1 MHACGSDRS
10 TGRRHGGLR
19 PVSTRLARVALVAL
33 LAPLSGW
40 LVRADPARADPA
52 RGPVAGHLEA
62 IVRTGQRPAPRHRQ
76 LSALRNELL
85 ALYEPHDFAPL
96 WLAAGRPTQ
105 AAAEATRVLG
115 AAGAHGLRP
124 ADYDAGRLAAARRE
138 LARGDVAT
146 GETLANFDIGVTLG
160 LLRHLLDL
168 HVGRIDPKRLSF
180 DYDIEAKHVDVVAL
194 VTAARLHGDLAEI
207 VAEAE
212 PEFAQYRR
220 LVAQL
225 ARYRALAQDLHVGP
239 VVVPRTLRPGDPA
252 PGTDGLARWLAALG
266 DLPAASLPIG
276 AAYEG
281 ALVEAIRRFQRR
293 HGLSPDGVI
302 GPRTAQALAVPAD
315 RRARQIELALER
327 LRWLPTPVGRR
338 AIFVN
343 LPAFELIAVDRV
355 ERNAAPALQMRV
367 VVGKA
372 GTRTPA
378 FAGELETVVF
388 APYWNVPRSIVV
400 HEELPKLRRNPG
412 RLAAQ
417 RFEIV
422 SGDAVLP
429 SSPAS
434 IEALALGRARL
445 RQRPGPGNAL
455 GRVKFLFPN
464 PHQVYLHDTPARQ
477 LFAQSRRDFSHG
489 CIRIEQPTKLAE
501 WVLRTRE
508 DWPPERIVAAMA
520 GTRETSVRVDPPIAL
535 VIAYATAVARQDD
548 TISFYEDLYGHDAA
562 LERALDARDS

>member
-1 MHACGSDRS
+1 MHTGASDGSTRQ
-10 TGRRHGGLR
+10 RHGGLR

-40 LVRADPARADPA
+40 LVRAGPAGADA
-52 RGPVAGHLEA
+52 AHGPVARQVEA
-62 IVRTGQRPAPRHRQ
+62 IVRIGQRPAPRHRQ

-96 WLAAGRPTQ
+96 WLAGGRPTQ

-115 AAGAHGLRP
+115 AAGTHGLRP

-146 GETLANFDIGVTLG
+146 AETLANFDIGVTLG

-225 ARYRALAQDLHVGP
+225 ARYRALAQDVRVGP

-355 ERNAAPALQMRV
+355 DRNATPALQMRV

-429 SSPAS
+429 SSSAS

-477 LFAQSRRDFSHG
+477 LFARSRRDFSHG
-489 CIRIEQPTKLAE
+489 CIRIEQPTELAE

-508 DWPPERIVAAMA
+508 DWPPERIGAAMA
-520 GTRETSVRVDPPIAL
+520 GTRETSIRVDPPIAL
-535 VIAYATAVARQDD
+535 VIVYATAVVRQDD